1 MTGKAV
7 LRTLIVITLIVTAH
21 TVRPFSVRN
30 ITSQLFS
37 TAGTLK
43 TILPDSAQAGFS
55 NANLL
60 ATTLTRSWFD
70 ENAEEPV
77 WYGDVLARTTEEKGE
92 PVAVPVKMSKA
103 VIGRGSSAVRIAR
116 NTEDDDQSDNLI
128 DPAEA
133 AIADI
138 DGEEA
143 LAPISIA
150 FSNQVELPAD
160 SMVASIDR
168 PAFLIPAG
176 YEAPAGVPVSL
187 PEVDDL
193 LGCALNLVRPVVGTD
208 PAIWMTPH
216 FAPHRTTSSCDEQSA
231 RQIRLIALIEEKKAK
246 QVDAVLSSLLECED
260 ETTETKTS
268 SGIPIETGPE
278 FTSFGTSQPAFPLQV
293 ISGESSSC
301 NPNE

>member
-77 WYGDVLARTTEEKGE
+77 WYADVLARNTEEKGE
-92 PVAVPVKMSKA
+92 SVAVPVKMGKA

-116 NTEDDDQSDNLI
+116 NTDDQSDNLI

-133 AIADI
+133 EIADI

-143 LAPISIA
+143 LVPT
-150 FSNQVELPAD
+150 SNPVELPAD

-176 YEAPAGVPVSL
+176 YEARAVVPVSL
-187 PEVDDL
+187 PEVDAL
-193 LGCALNLVRPVVGTD
+193 LGCALNLVRPVMGTD
-208 PAIWMTPH
+208 PAIWMAPH

-260 ETTETKTS
+260 ETTEANTS
-268 SGIPIETGPE
+268 SGIPVETGPE

-293 ISGESSSC
+293 ITGESSSC
-301 NPNE
+301 NPYE